1 MNESFYSKL
10 TNSII
15 AENTYILVCAIIEF
29 VLLIIMGIVFIQIRY
44 GKKHNNKSES
54 PCYMVERVL
63 NELFITIISIFPLL
77 GLFGTVKALLS
88 IDFSNDFSNDL
99 ANAQANFFDALT
111 STAWGIIFAIIF
123 KVVNSVIAPFME
135 RLFDTEE
142 KRLTRNR
149 ERTPK

>member
-29 VLLIIMGIVFIQIRY
+29 VLLIVMGIVFIQIRY
-44 GKKHNNKSES
+44 EKKHNNKSES

-88 IDFSNDFSNDL
+88 IDFSNDL